1 MIRAIRFFAGAQD
14 DEGVVRLN
22 YDWLS
27 KSMLIQDW
35 WEKLWQKGVFHKQSF
50 SMTPL
55 FALLFLTS

>member
-1 MIRAIRFFAGAQD
+1 
-14 DEGVVRLN
+14 LN

-35 WEKLWQKGVFHKQSF
+35 WEKLWQKGVFHTLSF